1 MLAARPDRGAAR
13 RLRCLPGRAGDGH
26 HVALGLRQNARE
38 LADLGGLYRTVSVHH
53 GERASRPGDAKPLQG
68 PIYLGYP
75 ERGRFSNVNVL
86 LITMTLTGA

>member
-38 LADLGGLYRTVSVHH
+38 LADLGGLYRTVSEHH
-53 GERASRPGDAKPLQG
+53 GERASR
-68 PIYLGYP
+68 
-75 ERGRFSNVNVL
+75 
-86 LITMTLTGA
+86 

>member
-1 MLAARPDRGAAR
+1 MSGIVYEPLRCKRTEPAEEGSRAEGLLAARPDRGAAR

-53 GERASRPGDAKPLQG
+53 GERASR
-68 PIYLGYP
+68 
-75 ERGRFSNVNVL
+75 
-86 LITMTLTGA
+86 